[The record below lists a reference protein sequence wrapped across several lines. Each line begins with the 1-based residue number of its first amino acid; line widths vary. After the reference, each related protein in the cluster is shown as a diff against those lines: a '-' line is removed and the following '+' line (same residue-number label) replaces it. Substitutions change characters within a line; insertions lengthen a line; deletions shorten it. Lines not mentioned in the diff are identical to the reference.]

1 MSVIRVI
8 PDSSVWCAVQ
18 SCKGRVHSL
27 YPLRLLLDRGMS
39 KDRMCFVQRGT
50 GNTSM
55 LHLGAVY
62 VPTRVGTQLNENC
75 H

>member
-1 MSVIRVI
+1 MLFQI
-8 PDSSVWCAVQ
+8 AV
-18 SCKGRVHSL
+18 CGVL
-27 YPLRLLLDRGMS
+27 YRAARGEFILCYRLRLLLDRGMS